1 MNTIRLRFAAS
12 LGIYLLVCFSAHTM
26 IQAQA
31 SSTLLIM
38 PLPAHAQS
46 SSGAFVIDG
55 SVGISLEGYTEPRL
69 VRAQHRFLERL
80 SAETGIPLWSAK
92 DNRPNVFIRTTG
104 PSAKVQQLGEDE
116 SYQLKVSPTEV
127 HLQAANPLG
136 VLRGL
141 QTLLQLVAISPSG
154 FVVPA
159 VQIDDSPRF
168 PWRGLMIDSGRHF
181 MPVDVMERNLDGMEA
196 VKLNI
201 LHWHLSEDQGFRV
214 ESTRYPRL
222 QQYGSDGLY
231 YTQAQ
236 IRDLVAYAH
245 DRGIRVVP
253 EFDVPCHTTAWF
265 VGYPQLASGKGP
277 YHIDRNWGIADP
289 AMDPTRDTTY
299 NFLDGFIGEMAALF
313 PDAYFHIGGDECDGK
328 EWDANPAIQ
337 SFMHAHQIKDNAE
350 LQAYFTAKVQK
361 IVAKHGKIMEG
372 WDEVLQPDT
381 RKDVVIQSWR
391 GPESLSEAAHRGYRA
406 LLSTGYYIDLNQS
419 AAQHYAVDP
428 LGGAAASLT
437 DEEKQRILGGEAAM
451 WSEYVSSETIDSRI
465 WPRTAAIAERLWS
478 PQNVQDVASMY
489 QRLEVISQ
497 KLEYYG
503 LQPRA
508 VTNLMLRR
516 MTGSSDPAPL
526 QVLASVVQPPQGYD
540 RGGLGSYTSLTP
552 LNHLVDAV
560 PPESEEARRFLN
572 LVKRLVA
579 GNATEQ
585 EWQQARQSL
594 TLWRDNDAQLQP
606 MLSRSD
612 LTKELVPLS
621 TSLRQVAEV
630 GLQSLERLQG
640 HQSIP
645 TAERDQTME
654 FLKKSQKPQAVLL
667 NMVAP
672 AVAILVQ
679 ATGPQ

>member
-1 MNTIRLRFAAS
+1 MSTIRLRLVAF
-12 LGIYLLVCFSAHTM
+12 LGLYLVLCFTSHTM
-26 IQAQA
+26 LQAQH
-31 SSTLLIM
+31 SPNLSIM
-38 PLPAHAQS
+38 PLPAHAQRNAGS
-46 SSGAFVIDG
+46 FVIDG
-55 SVGISLEGYTEPRL
+55 SVGISLEGYGEPRV
-69 VRAQHRFLERL
+69 VRAEQRFLSRL
-80 SAETGIPLWSAK
+80 SAQTGIPLWSAQGNK
-92 DNRPNVFIRTTG
+92 PNIFIRTTG
-104 PSAKVQQLGEDE
+104 PSAKVQQLGENE
-116 SYQLKVSPTEV
+116 SYQLKVSPTEI

-136 VLRGL
+136 VIRGL
-141 QTLLQLVAISPSG
+141 QTLLQLVEISPSG

-159 VQIDDSPRF
+159 VEIDDSPRF

-181 MPVDVMERNLDGMEA
+181 MPLDVMERTLNGMEA
-196 VKLNI
+196 VKLNV

-214 ESTRYPRL
+214 ESTKYPRL
-222 QQYGSDGLY
+222 HQDGSDGLY
-231 YTQAQ
+231 YTPAQ
-236 IRDLVAYAH
+236 IRDLVEYAR

-265 VGYPQLASGKGP
+265 AGYPVLASGKGP
-277 YHIDRNWGIADP
+277 YHVDRNWGIADA

-328 EWDANPAIQ
+328 EWDANPSIQ
-337 SFMHAHQIKDNAE
+337 SFMHAHQIKNNAE

-381 RKDVVIQSWR
+381 PKDVVIQSWR

-437 DEEKQRILGGEAAM
+437 DAEKQRILGGEAAM
-451 WSEYVSSETIDSRI
+451 WSEYVSPETIDSRI

-478 PQNVQDVASMY
+478 PQNVQDVDSMY
-489 QRLEVISQ
+489 QRLDVIAQ

-503 LQPRA
+503 IQPVA
-508 VTNLMLRR
+508 VTNLMIHR
-516 MTGSSDPAPL
+516 MSGSSDPAPL
-526 QVLASVVQPPQGYD
+526 QILASVVQPPQGYA
-540 RGGLGSYTSLTP
+540 RGDLGSYTSLTP

-572 LVKRLVA
+572 LAKELVA

-585 EWQQARQSL
+585 KWQQARQSL
-594 TLWRDNDAQLQP
+594 TLWRDNDALLQP
-606 MLSRSD
+606 TLAQSG

-621 TSLRQVAEV
+621 TSLRIVAEV
-630 GLQSLERLQG
+630 GLQAIEQLQSR
-640 HQSIP
+640 QSI
-645 TAERDQTME
+645 TAAERDKQME
-654 FLKKSQKPQAVLL
+654 FLKKSQEPQAVLL

-672 AVAILVQ
+672 AVAVLVQ
-679 ATGPQ
+679 ATGPK